1 MAGWEYTDEIDA
13 ALREVPFQLPVL
25 LYFEKSTGYVYV
37 VSEEMAELPTVAAAD
52 MYDFYLYGLVSMDSN
67 LSLINIPNLR
77 IARFVMNDD
86 ERSVTVTPE
95 RFTYTE
101 GDKAKSALFESFC
114 YTYIWTLWPELSP
127 LTPDVRVISLNNLKM
142 EKIG

>member
-1 MAGWEYTDEIDA
+1 
-13 ALREVPFQLPVL
+13 
-25 LYFEKSTGYVYV
+25 V

-52 MYDFYLYGLVSMDSN
+52 MYDFYLYGLVSMDSK
-67 LSLINIPNLR
+67 LSLINIPNMK

-86 ERSVTVTPE
+86 ERTVTVTPE